1 MLAPFKPTISEQ
13 SVYSSNKRLKTK
25 KMKKYLLVEDSP
37 IVIKIINHISKSIHG
52 FEYDIASSFEDAK
65 ALIEQHGPDYYF
77 VAVVD
82 LNLPDAP
89 DGEVVDFTIKQK
101 IPTIVLTG
109 TYDEEKREKM
119 LSKKIVDYVV
129 KESRFSYEYVMKL
142 IQRLDKNQAIKI
154 LVADDSKMSRNYIR
168 DLLNTHRYE
177 VLTADDGDTALALL
191 EKHSDIKLLITD
203 YNMPRMNG
211 FELVKNIRREISK
224 NDLVIIG
231 LSDEGDGKLTAK
243 FIKNGANDF
252 LNKPFSHEE
261 FHCRIMHNIE
271 SLEYALQLKYLAFHD
286 YVSGL
291 PNKQKFYQQAE
302 LDIEKAHQQKA
313 PISIALISIDRLNA
327 LQDKFGLDAPDATI
341 KSLASIIPKAFARF
355 HYARLSDANIA
366 VLLPGLTLEQATKLT
381 EGFRALVEDQIV
393 LMSGLNFNF
402 TISGGVA
409 QDNQADISD
418 LLRQADNRLYLAKE
432 NGGNVIWSED

>member
-1 MLAPFKPTISEQ
+1 
-13 SVYSSNKRLKTK
+13 
-25 KMKKYLLVEDSP
+25 MKKYLLVEDSP
-37 IVIKIINHISKSIHG
+37 IVLKIIHHISKSIPG
-52 FEYDIASSFEDAK
+52 FEYDIASSFEETK
-65 ALIEQHGPDYYF
+65 SLIETHGPDYYF

-109 TYDEEKREKM
+109 TYNEEKREKM

-142 IQRLDKNQAIKI
+142 IQRLDKNQNIKI

-168 DLLNTHRYE
+168 DLLKTHRYE
-177 VLTADDGDTALALL
+177 VFTADDGDTALEIL
-191 EKHSDIKLLITD
+191 EKNHDIKLLITD

-231 LSDEGDGKLTAK
+231 LSGEGDGKLTAK

-271 SLEYALQLKYLAFHD
+271 SLEYALKLKYLAFHD

-291 PNKQKFYQQAE
+291 PNKQKFF
-302 LDIEKAHQQKA
+302 LDSVNDLEKAHLQEA
-313 PISIALISIDRLNA
+313 PVSTALISIDHLNT
-327 LQDKFGLDAPDATI
+327 LKDKYGLDAPDATI
-341 KSLASIIPKAFARF
+341 KSLASLIPKAFARF
-355 HYARLSDANIA
+355 HYARISDSNIA
-366 VLLPGLTLEQATKLT
+366 VLLIGLSLDQASKLT
-381 EGFRALVEDQIV
+381 ESFRALVEDQIV
-393 LMSGLNFNF
+393 LMDGLSFNF
-402 TISGGVA
+402 TISAGIA
-409 QDNQADISD
+409 QDNAANISD

-432 NGGNVIWSED
+432 NGGNLIYSED

>member
-1 MLAPFKPTISEQ
+1 MVDK
-13 SVYSSNKRLKTK
+13 NN

-37 IVIKIINHISKSIHG
+37 IVIKIIKHISKAING
-52 FEYDIASSFEDAK
+52 FEYDIAMSFEEAK
-65 ALIEQHGPDYYF
+65 SLIAANGANSYF

-89 DGEVVDFTIKQK
+89 NGEVVDYTIKQK

-109 TYDEEKREKM
+109 TYDEEKRDKM

-142 IQRLDKNQAIKI
+142 IQRLAKNQDIKI

-168 DLLNTHRYE
+168 DLLVTHRYE
-177 VLTADDGDTALALL
+177 VITADDGDTALSLL
-191 EKHSDIKLLITD
+191 EQHPDTKLLITD

-231 LSDEGDGKLTAK
+231 LSGEGDGKLTAK

-271 SLEYALQLKYLAFHD
+271 SLEYAIQLKHSAFHD
-286 YVSGL
+286 HISNL
-291 PNKQKFYQQAE
+291 PNKQKFFLDTEAE
-302 LDIEKAHQQKA
+302 LIKAHQQNA
-313 PISIALISIDRLNA
+313 PISLSLISIDNINTIQDRYGLEA
-327 LQDKFGLDAPDATI
+327 LDATI
-341 KSLASIIPKAFARF
+341 KNLASITPKAFGRF
-355 HYARLSDANIA
+355 HYARLSDSNIA
-366 VLLPGLTLEQATKLT
+366 VLLSGLNLEQATKLV
-381 EGFRALVEDQIV
+381 ESFRALIEDQLV
-393 LMSGLNFNF
+393 LMDDISFNF
-402 TISGGVA
+402 SISAGVT
-409 QDNQADISD
+409 QDDEANTND
-418 LLRQADNRLYLAKE
+418 LLRQADNRLHLAQE
-432 NGGNVIWSED
+432 NGGNVVWNKD

>member
-1 MLAPFKPTISEQ
+1 
-13 SVYSSNKRLKTK
+13 
-25 KMKKYLLVEDSP
+25 MKKYLLVEDSP
-37 IVIKIINHISKSIHG
+37 IVIKIIKHISKSING
-52 FEYDIASSFEDAK
+52 FEYDVATSFEETK
-65 ALIEQHGPDYYF
+65 ELIEKNGVDHYF

-89 DGEVVDFTIKQK
+89 DGEVVEYTVKQK

-119 LSKKIVDYVV
+119 LSQKIVDYVV

-142 IQRLDKNQAIKI
+142 IQRLSKNQEIKI

-168 DLLNTHRYE
+168 DLLKTHRYN
-177 VLTADDGDTALALL
+177 VITADDGDSALELL
-191 EKHSDIKLLITD
+191 EQHPDTKLLITD

-231 LSDEGDGKLTAK
+231 LSGEGDGKLTAK

-271 SLEYALQLKYLAFHD
+271 SLEYSLKLKYLAFHD
-286 YVSGL
+286 YISGL
-291 PNKQKFYQQAE
+291 PNKQKFFLDSEIE
-302 LDIEKAHQQKA
+302 LEKAHQQNA
-313 PISIALISIDRLNA
+313 PISLALISIDKLNI
-327 LQDKFGLDAPDATI
+327 LQDKYGLEAPDATI
-341 KSLASIIPKAFARF
+341 KSLATTLAKAFSRF
-355 HYARLSDANIA
+355 CYAKLSDSNIA
-366 VLLPGLTLEQATKLT
+366 VLLTGLTLDQAFKLT
-381 EGFRALVEDQIV
+381 ESFRALIEDQIV
-393 LMSGLNFNF
+393 LLDTISFNF
-402 TISGGVA
+402 SISAGVV
-409 QDNQADISD
+409 QDNSANITD
-418 LLRQADNRLYLAKE
+418 LLRLADNRLYLAKE
-432 NGGNVIWSED
+432 NGGNVVWNED